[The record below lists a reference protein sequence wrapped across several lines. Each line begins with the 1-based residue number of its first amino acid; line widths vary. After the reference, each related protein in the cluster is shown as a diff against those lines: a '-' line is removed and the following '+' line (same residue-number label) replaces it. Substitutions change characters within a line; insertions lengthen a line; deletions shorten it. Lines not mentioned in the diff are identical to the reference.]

1 MHVFIFGSYKNFSVL
16 EEIKILS
23 TQKLS
28 TKTFLGPI
36 SVFSK
41 VADTRSS

>member
-1 MHVFIFGSYKNFSVL
+1 MHVFIVGSYKIFSVL

-23 TQKLS
+23 KQKLS
-28 TKTFLGPI
+28 TKTFLRPI

-41 VADTRSS
+41 VADARSS